1 MVQLRQLLFDQHLD
15 GTLKV
20 SRSVWWPPRC
30 HLGAP
35 RCVLRLRPW
44 LTFNLTLQQSIGPTE
59 TSSVPSCFIIL
70 CHCNCSFVFGT
81 FRISKT
87 DGTISVVQPSSAT
100 MFVFVAM
107 RRVKTSPRTER
118 ASMVLRIS
126 VIYGSIPSCKCR
138 WVTPTLF
145 LTCLFEHLFRC
156 VVHSLSFRRS
166 VFGSTTAVRT
176 P

>member
-20 SRSVWWPPRC
+20 SPIRLVAATMSSWRATLCSAFANRNVICSVML
-30 HLGAP
+30 H
-35 RCVLRLRPW
+35 
-44 LTFNLTLQQSIGPTE
+44 
-59 TSSVPSCFIIL
+59 IL

-87 DGTISVVQPSSAT
+87 DGTISVVQPASAT
-100 MFVFVAM
+100 MFVFVPM

-166 VFGSTTAVRT
+166 VFGSTTAVFLET
-176 P
+176 HSKGLM